1 MNWDVQDTDDEV
13 YNRRHAVM
21 LIKEREHHY
30 APLLNKNKITSGK
43 GIWKNT
49 ASGKERPTGPIG
61 PPPALD
67 VIEDFPDFPSTF
79 VFIPKRK
86 RRKRESRDIASI
98 TKNMEPLLNAPN
110 TDTLTEQNEMVK
122 D

>member
-1 MNWDVQDTDDEV
+1 MYELWHMQDTDDEA
-13 YNRRHAVM
+13 YNRRHAMM
-21 LIKEREHHY
+21 LIKEREDHY
-30 APLLNKNKITSGK
+30 APVLNKNKIISGK
-43 GIWKNT
+43 GNWKSTT
-49 ASGKERPTGPIG
+49 AGKERPTG

-86 RRKRESRDIASI
+86 RRKRESRDVVKTTEAVLTSS
-98 TKNMEPLLNAPN
+98 NGEPLEEPA
-110 TDTLTEQNEMVK
+110 EMDK